1 MRHHFIYMRR
11 NILKLKWNI
20 TNVDE
25 DVGKLGCTWLYMVVG
40 M

>member
-1 MRHHFIYMRR
+1 MRYHFTYIRR
-11 NILKLKWNI
+11 NILTLKWNI

-25 DVGKLGCTWLYMVVG
+25 DVGKLGWDPRPWLVG